1 MQTGNFTDIVARLAQ
16 VRARIEEVS
25 RACGRSADDIR
36 LLAVSKTQNAEAIR
50 WAVRAGQQEFGEN
63 QLQEALPK
71 IAELS
76 DLALVWHFIG
86 SVQANKTRGI
96 AENFHWVHSIASQKI
111 AERLNQQRPDEL
123 PALDVCIQVNI
134 SGEHSKS
141 GIAQDDA
148 LALAQYVLELPRLR
162 LRGVMAIPQ
171 PNTDVIAQLEACLE
185 VRAVYEHLR
194 NAGLALDTLSLGMS
208 TDLEAA
214 VQAGS
219 TMLRIGTDIFG
230 VRNTGDG

>member
-1 MQTGNFTDIVARLAQ
+1 MQTGNFSDILARLAQ

-25 RACGRSADDIR
+25 RACGRRADDIR
-36 LLAVSKTQNAEAIR
+36 LLAVSKTHAAEAIR
-50 WAVRAGQQEFGEN
+50 LVAHAGQREFGEN

-76 DLALVWHFIG
+76 DLALIWHFIG
-86 SVQANKTRGI
+86 PVQANKTRGI
-96 AENFHWVHSIASQKI
+96 AEHFHWVHSLDSRKI
-111 AERLNQQRPDEL
+111 AERLNRQRPAEL
-123 PALDVCIQVNI
+123 PPLQVCIQVNS

-141 GIAQDDA
+141 GVADSELLPLTQCIA
-148 LALAQYVLELPRLR
+148 ELPRLQ

-171 PNTDVIAQLEACLE
+171 PSMDVIAQLQSCLE
-185 VRAVYEHLR
+185 VRAIYERLR
-194 NAGLALDTLSLGMS
+194 AAGFALDTLSLGMS
-208 TDLEAA
+208 ADLEAA

-230 VRNTGDG
+230 VRNTSDG